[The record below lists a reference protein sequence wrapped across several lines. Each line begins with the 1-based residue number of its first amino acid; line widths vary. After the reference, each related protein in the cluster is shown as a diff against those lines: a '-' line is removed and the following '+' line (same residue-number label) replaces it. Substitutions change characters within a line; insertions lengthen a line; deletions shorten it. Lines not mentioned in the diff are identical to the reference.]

1 MADDTVPTI
10 HILDPATVNQIAAG
24 EVIERPA
31 SVVKE
36 LVENAIDAGACTIR
50 IEIATAYGSIAGI
63 RVVDDGCGMS
73 PKDAVLAFHPHATSK
88 IASVDDLHRIRTLGF
103 RGEAL
108 PSIAAVAKVTMVTK
122 PRNDRAGASTKVV
135 VAGGKVLEQA
145 ETGAPEGTNMLVED
159 LFYNTPARRK
169 FLKRLNTELAHVHA
183 LVEAICTT
191 HPEISFRLFVNRNG
205 QLVTDQSMNPRDT
218 IARIYGSD
226 VADALIPLEAVYPFM
241 RVAGFISR
249 IALSRKDRDRMFV
262 AVNRRPVTSPLILAA
277 VRDGYGTLLPK
288 DRFPVV
294 FLDLAIDT
302 ALVDVNVHPTKKQ
315 VRFSRDKEIAAAV
328 REAVSAALL
337 TSDQIPAA
345 AASSRR
351 PHQVSGEVSVEK
363 PSYRYDLTG
372 ILPAGVR
379 EPTHTGTIATDQRL
393 RQTELL
399 SGLAH
404 AAAAM
409 PVMEVIAQI
418 GGIYLLAT
426 TSAGDLIL
434 IDQHAA
440 HERILYEQVTEES
453 KETPGTQELLVPLI
467 LHRSPKDAAI
477 LRELIPALALEGLL
491 VEEFGSDAFL
501 VRALPAVL
509 GKPEETGFIDEMVS
523 DLVNTEVFPSVSE
536 RERITRII
544 ACRGAIKAGTVC
556 TLEQCQR
563 IVNQLRQTD
572 SPFTCPH
579 GRPTMIRFTR
589 KELDTMFRRT

>member
-1 MADDTVPTI
+1 MADDPVPTI

-36 LVENAIDAGACTIR
+36 LVENAIDAGARTIR
-50 IEIATAYGSIAGI
+50 IELATAYGSIAVI

-122 PRNDRAGASTKVV
+122 TCNDRAGAGTKVV

-159 LFYNTPARRK
+159 LFYNMPARKK

-183 LVEAICTT
+183 LVEAICMT
-191 HPEISFRLFVNRNG
+191 HPEISFRLFVNRNE
-205 QLVTDQSMNPRDT
+205 QLVTDQSLNPRDT

-226 VADALIPLEAVYPFM
+226 VAEALISLEAVYPFM
-241 RVAGFISR
+241 RVAGLISR

-277 VRDGYGTLLPK
+277 VREGYGTLLPK

-315 VRFSRDKEIAAAV
+315 VRFSRDKEIVAAV
-328 REAVSAALL
+328 RETVSAALL

-351 PHQVSGEVSVEK
+351 SHQVSGEVSGDK
-363 PSYRYDLTG
+363 LSYRYYLTG

-379 EPTHTGTIATDQRL
+379 EPTHTGTVATDQRL

-409 PVMEVIAQI
+409 PMMEVIAQI

-491 VEEFGSDAFL
+491 IEEFGSDAFL

-509 GKPEETGFIDEMVS
+509 GKPEETEFIDEMVS

-536 RERITRII
+536 QERITRII

-563 IVNQLRQTD
+563 IVNQLRQTE